1 MIEEYENWEDSIRK
15 TFIELV
21 DFQMKQHSDP
31 IEFAIEFAWANGCDI
46 FTINNAKDELKRLRE
61 KTKEWVDEVYR
72 ANEFA
77 VEQTNE
83 YLKVAKELDSIK
95 DMLDKPVAYAKISKD
110 GSLYDLNIR
119 NNPYDDQT
127 KVIPLYMINNNV

>member
-1 MIEEYENWEDSIRK
+1 MKEEYENWEDSIRK
-15 TFIELV
+15 TFIELA
-21 DFQMKQHSDP
+21 DFQMKQHSNP

-77 VEQTNE
+77 VEQTNN
-83 YLKVAKELDSIK
+83 YLEISSEIQSLKDS
-95 DMLDKPVAYAKISKD
+95 LSNPVAWAKVNDKGD
-110 GSLYDLNIR
+110 LYDLR
-119 NNPYDDQT
+119 LQNNPYCNE
-127 KVIPLYMINNNV
+127 KIIPLYRLD